1 MPILSDPPLRL
12 LAAFQQVTDSAPQW
26 LVAVDGR
33 AMWAAA
39 DPQAGR
45 GYLLY
50 APDLGGKAHF
60 DLRSA
65 RQQQTLMGR
74 PLPSW
79 ARLSAAS
86 ALVLNEA
93 GLLMPSA
100 RVVMVGDEPH
110 GPRYNHALALGL
122 VALCYAVQGVDASL
136 AQLLAIVGQ
145 VRGVG
150 GTGPL

>member
-12 LAAFQQVTDSAPQW
+12 LVAFQQVTDSPPQW

-39 DPQAGR
+39 DCQAGR
-45 GYLLY
+45 GCLLY
-50 APDLGGKAHF
+50 AHDLGGKAHF

-65 RQQQTLMGR
+65 RQQRTITGR
-74 PLPSW
+74 PLPAW
-79 ARLSAAS
+79 ARLSAAT
-86 ALVLNEA
+86 ALVLDEMS
-93 GLLMPSA
+93 LLLPSLRLA
-100 RVVMVGDEPH
+100 MVGDEPV
-110 GPRYNHALALGL
+110 GARYSHALALGL
-122 VALCYAVQGVDASL
+122 VAICYAAQGVDAAL
-136 AQLLAIVGQ
+136 PQLLAVVGQ